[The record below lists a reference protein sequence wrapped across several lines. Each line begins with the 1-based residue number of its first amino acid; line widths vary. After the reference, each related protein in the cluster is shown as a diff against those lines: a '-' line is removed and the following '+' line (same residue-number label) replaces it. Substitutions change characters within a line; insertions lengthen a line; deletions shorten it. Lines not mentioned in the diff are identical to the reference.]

1 MAPVPTTLTDEELFA
16 EISKRRANGEDVRT
30 QVGEL
35 VRRWRQPAGAVVRR
49 IQKSYLRG
57 SPDDEGDIFQEAV
70 AKFIAR
76 GLDQF
81 RGQSIEQPGTAAAP
95 LAFFLR
101 IVKHVAIDRYRRQR
115 EQLAPDRDEDAPEEP
130 REIERAVTGSRRAE
144 EQKEASELYWSAFAR
159 LEKEHPNEAA
169 AWDLYRHQ
177 DVEDHNE
184 CARILNITVANS
196 YKRVSRAQAYLKTYL
211 LELMDESP
219 AKQGKQPI

>member
-1 MAPVPTTLTDEELFA
+1 MPPDNLSAQTDEELFA
-16 EISKRRANGEDVRT
+16 AISRRRAAGEDVR
-30 QVGEL
+30 QYVGEL

-81 RGQSIEQPGTAAAP
+81 RGISIEQPGTAAAP

-115 EQLAPDRDEDAPEEP
+115 EQLAPDRDEDGPEEEP
-130 REIERAVTGSRRAE
+130 AEVDRAVTGSRRAE
-144 EQKEASELYWSAFAR
+144 ERREAGELYWSAFAR
-159 LEKEHPNEAA
+159 LETEHPNEAK

-184 CARILNITVANS
+184 CARILGITVANS
-196 YKRVSRAQAYLKTYL
+196 YKRVSRAQAYLKVYL
-211 LELMDESP
+211 LELMEE
-219 AKQGKQPI
+219 GQPPKAP

>member
-1 MAPVPTTLTDEELFA
+1 MSPGIDPNLTDEELFA
-16 EISKRRANGEDVRT
+16 EISKRRASGQDVRQ

-57 SPDDEGDIFQEAV
+57 SPDDEQDIFQEAV

-81 RGQSIEQPGTAAAP
+81 RGQSIEVPGTAAAP

-115 EQLAPDRDEDAPEEP
+115 EQLAPDRDEDGPEEEP
-130 REIERAVTGSRRAE
+130 AEVERAVTGARRAE
-144 EQKEASELYWSAFAR
+144 ERKEASELYWAAFAR

-184 CARILNITVANS
+184 CARILNISVANS
-196 YKRVSRAQAYLKTYL
+196 YKRVSRAQAYLRVYL
-211 LELMDESP
+211 LELMDDS
-219 AKQGKQPI
+219 KQPKGS